1 VRPVIIGLS
10 CAGTS
15 STTATGRPMGGD
27 GGKARKPPKSRLHV
41 PTFGRAKGLG
51 EAVSKNPGENG
62 QRKALCRRHF

>member
-1 VRPVIIGLS
+1 VDFPTIQTLVPPANNKSWWSMR
-10 CAGTS
+10 A
-15 STTATGRPMGGD
+15 D
-27 GGKARKPPKSRLHV
+27 GVGKARKPPKSRLHV